1 MSDLRA
7 EQYPAILVIVLDTNP
22 DAWDR
27 LSEIQPL
34 GQAVTDLLIF
44 INAHLSYNTINKVAV
59 VASHCN
65 KAKWLYTAS
74 DLDAAADS
82 AAASDEVQNGDTD
95 MADVQDATTAPG
107 KISELK
113 KRAKKSTASLAT
125 ANSNKY
131 RPFAM
136 LEYELRR
143 NLRALFDATSPKD
156 FEETNSTKLAA
167 ALTMALMYINREKI
181 AAALPGRLVDNP
193 ATTGY
198 HPTTKGNY
206 GSKGSV
212 AGVEGRILVLSV
224 SGTADL
230 ADQYIAFTNAVRAAE
245 SQSTP
250 IDVCEIPIP
259 EFPSKGVLRQA
270 SDSTSGVYM
279 RLEVPQGLQ
288 QYLLMAFLP
297 SSQSRQYLVSPTGI
311 DVELSAVCFCHKRV
325 VDIGFVCSVCLSIFC
340 EVPEKAVCPIC
351 TTQLQLQNYG
361 NKPAVLVRKDL
372 QKKKKKNRLLGS
384 ESAASTPAPG
394 PA

>member
-1 MSDLRA
+1 M
-7 EQYPAILVIVLDTNP
+7 VIVLDTNP
-22 DAWDR
+22 DSWGR
-27 LSEIQPL
+27 LSDIQPL
-34 GQAVTDLLIF
+34 SQAITDLLIF
-44 INAHLSYNTINKVAV
+44 INAHLSYNSTNKVAV

-65 KAKWLYTAS
+65 KAKWLFTPS
-74 DLDAAADS
+74 EADVPSQTS
-82 AAASDEVQNGDTD
+82 AANGDALNED
-95 MADVQDATTAPG
+95 IQMSDVPADAID
-107 KISELK
+107 
-113 KRAKKSTASLAT
+113 
-125 ANSNKY
+125 SNKY
-131 RPFAM
+131 RPFAIM
-136 LEYELRR
+136 ESELRK
-143 NLRALFDATSPKD
+143 NVSALLHSTDPED
-156 FEETNSTKLAA
+156 FEETNSTRMAA
-167 ALTMALMYINREKI
+167 ALTMALMYINRQKI
-181 AAALPGRLVDNP
+181 AHTLSGHLVDNP

-206 GSKGSV
+206 GSKGAVSS
-212 AGVEGRILVLSV
+212 VEGRILILSV

-250 IDVCEIPIP
+250 IDVCEMPLP
-259 EFPSKGVLRQA
+259 DTPSKGVLRQA

-325 VDIGFVCSVCLSIFC
+325 VDVGFVCSVCLSIFC

-361 NKPAVLVRKDL
+361 SKPAVLVRKDL
-372 QKKKKKNRLLGS
+372 KKKKKKQRLAAG
-384 ESAASTPAPG
+384 ESARSTPTPG
-394 PA
+394 PS